1 MTKRG
6 KEMVHGLIAAA
17 LLIGT
22 ALLTVSARKLGLVDD
37 PSLGIRLYGIL
48 CGVILAAYGNM
59 IPKRLVRF
67 DPGSDGAARRQ
78 SCLRFCGWVF
88 ALAGLANAA
97 IWAFFPLESAA
108 FWSMV
113 PILGALLLVGARIA
127 RPRGRAA

>member
-6 KEMVHGLIAAA
+6 KEMVHGLIAAG

-22 ALLTVSARKLGLVDD
+22 ALLTASARKLGLVDD
-37 PSLGIRLYGIL
+37 PSPGIRLYGIL

-88 ALAGLANAA
+88 ALAGLPV
-97 IWAFFPLESAA
+97 IWAFSPLESAA
-108 FWSMV
+108 F
-113 PILGALLLVGARIA
+113 
-127 RPRGRAA
+127 GRWCRYWAPCC